1 MLKPLLAITLG
12 DINGVGPEILAKALA
27 HPEVWAQCRPLVI
40 GSAKAYE
47 QARALV
53 GRGPSAQT
61 VETPDEADAII
72 AAGAVPFLEGE
83 VQAPAVQFGALDPAA
98 AKCALAWLDLAVELA
113 MRGDVAGIVT
123 CPLNKAGIHQA
134 GYAFQGH
141 TDYIAEKLGAPD
153 YRMCLF
159 AGNLRVVHNTAHLP
173 LREAL
178 DWITPE
184 RVAATIRVADAGLR
198 QMGARRRRIAV
209 AGLNPHA
216 GESGAFGRE
225 EIEAIAPAVKRCSA
239 EGVDCSGPYPP
250 DTLFGKLR
258 DGEFD
263 LVVAMYHD
271 QGHIPVKLVA
281 MDEGVNVTL
290 GIPIVRTSVDHGTA
304 YDIAGTGKA
313 RENSLCAAIALAAAM
328 ASRAQEVTR

>member
-1 MLKPLLAITLG
+1 MKPLLAVTLG

-27 HPEVWAQCRPLVI
+27 HADVWSLCRLVVI
-40 GSAKAYE
+40 GNAAAYE
-47 QARALV
+47 LARALV
-53 GRGPSAQT
+53 GQGPSSR
-61 VETPDEADAII
+61 VISHLDDADGMMD
-72 AAGAVPFLEGE
+72 AGEIPFLEGD
-83 VQAPAVQFGALDPAA
+83 VTAPAVRYGTLDPQAA
-98 AKCALAWLDLAVELA
+98 QCALAWLDLAVDLA
-113 MRGDVAGIVT
+113 TRGAVAGIVT

-134 GYAFQGH
+134 GFHFQGH
-141 TDYIAEKLGAPD
+141 TDYIAEKLDAPD
-153 YRMCLF
+153 FRMCLF
-159 AGNLRVVHNTAHLP
+159 AGNLRVVHNTAHLS

-178 DWITPE
+178 DWIRPD
-184 RVAATIRVADAGLR
+184 RVAATTRIADAGLR
-198 QMGARRRRIAV
+198 QMGATRRRIAV

-216 GESGAFGRE
+216 GEAGAFGRE
-225 EIEAIAPAVKRCSA
+225 EIEAILPAIETCRA
-239 EGVDCSGPYPP
+239 EGIDCTGPYPP

-258 DGEFD
+258 EGEFD

-313 RENSLCAAIALAAAM
+313 RELSLCAAIKLAATM
-328 ASRAQEVTR
+328 ATKTSEVMRS